1 MRDRLIELIKQAD
14 FDYTAEC
21 CEISENGS
29 LPYPP
34 LEERF
39 ADHLLA
45 NGVVVCDI
53 DAVSLKNRPLIS
65 QFAGK
70 PLDEVIELVRAKDE
84 GRVIVPPVKA
94 GQTVYVPW
102 EYYETHGIAFADVIG
117 IQITKDFQQFYI
129 DLKSDNERFNNA
141 YGYWRDFSD
150 IGITV
155 FLTREEA
162 EQALKGESK

>member
-45 NGVVVCDI
+45 NGV
-53 DAVSLKNRPLIS
+53 
-65 QFAGK
+65 
-70 PLDEVIELVRAKDE
+70 
-84 GRVIVPPVKA
+84 IVPPVKV
-94 GQTVYVPW
+94 GQTVYRTKGNYFGEEIYV
-102 EYYETHGIAFADVIG
+102 GIVDQIVIHYGGRKAF
-117 IQITKDFQQFYI
+117 FYVQGHP
-129 DLKSDNERFNNA
+129 LHFTVDNL
-141 YGYWRDFSD
+141 GVD
-150 IGITV
+150 V

-162 EQALKGESK
+162 ENALKGESNELNQTNK

>member
-45 NGVVVCDI
+45 NGV
-53 DAVSLKNRPLIS
+53 
-65 QFAGK
+65 
-70 PLDEVIELVRAKDE
+70 
-84 GRVIVPPVKA
+84 IVPPVKV

-102 EYYETHGIAFADVIG
+102 EYYETNGIAIADVIG

-129 DLKSDNERFNNA
+129 NLKSDNEWFNNA
-141 YGYWRDFSD
+141 YGYWRNFYD

-162 EQALKGESK
+162 EKALKGESNG